1 MRTMQRYTAI
11 LVMLML
17 SFVNSW
23 ADGAMQYPFRHLTT
37 DDGLL
42 NNEII
47 GLQYDRHGIL
57 WIETQTGWN
66 TWDGNAVK
74 TVGKDII
81 TPTEARTSTQNIQ
94 RWKNLTLPNK
104 SSVANTVLDIKD
116 DGCGNLWIA
125 TDHEGVFI
133 YNKQTKLFLNLV
145 NSPSNPTTIAENHVS
160 VIAIARDG
168 TVALGLSRKEYQ
180 SISRHHSA

>member
-1 MRTMQRYTAI
+1 
-11 LVMLML
+11 MLML

-125 TDHEGVFI
+125 TDHGGVFI

-160 VIAIARDG
+160 VSVIAIARDG

>member
-1 MRTMQRYTAI
+1 
-11 LVMLML
+11 
-17 SFVNSW
+17 
-23 ADGAMQYPFRHLTT
+23 MQYPFRHLTT

-94 RWKNLTLPNK
+94 RWKNLALPN
-104 SSVANTVLDIKD
+104 
-116 DGCGNLWIA
+116 
-125 TDHEGVFI
+125 
-133 YNKQTKLFLNLV
+133 
-145 NSPSNPTTIAENHVS
+145 
-160 VIAIARDG
+160 
-168 TVALGLSRKEYQ
+168 
-180 SISRHHSA
+180 